1 MEFLTTESLAPW
13 HFWRQGIRSMIL
25 LGAREVR
32 AAWRTPAYLI
42 PNLIV
47 PVFFYFVMTGS
58 LEEFANG
65 FGIDNWAGFQL
76 PVSIVFAVQGG
87 SAGMNMVT
95 DIESGYFD
103 KLLVTPASRV
113 AILLGA
119 MFADFVR
126 VMLQASLVILVAEAT
141 GLEFATGATGAI
153 LLILISSLWG
163 LGYSAIGF
171 AIALKTGNPQATQS
185 MWFLFMPFLFLTT
198 IFAPKEALSGWLE
211 VVATINPMTYVLQST
226 RSLSMEGWN
235 VSDIG
240 IGLLA
245 VGGLSSI
252 TLTLAFY
259 ALKSR
264 LR

>member
-1 MEFLTTESLAPW
+1 MELPTAESLAPW
-13 HFWRQGIRSMIL
+13 HFWRQGIRSTLL

-87 SAGMNMVT
+87 SAGMNMVA

-119 MFADFVR
+119 MLADFVR
-126 VMLQASLVILVAEAT
+126 VMLQASLVIMVAEAT
-141 GLEFATGATGAI
+141 GLQFATGATGAV

-163 LGYSAIGF
+163 LGYSGHRLYDRPQDRQPTGHAEHVVPLH
-171 AIALKTGNPQATQS
+171 ALPISHHHLRPQGGPIRLAGGGCHHKSDDLRAT
-185 MWFLFMPFLFLTT
+185 
-198 IFAPKEALSGWLE
+198 EHALPLNGRMGCKRHRHR
-211 VVATINPMTYVLQST
+211 PT
-226 RSLSMEGWN
+226 R
-235 VSDIG
+235 
-240 IGLLA
+240 
-245 VGGLSSI
+245 GG
-252 TLTLAFY
+252 
-259 ALKSR
+259 R
-264 LR
+264 P